1 MSNALLSVDEALERL
16 LAGARP
22 VTDTE
27 AVPTIAATGRVLA
40 RAQTSTL
47 DVPPLDNTSM
57 DGYAVRSADCAS
69 GAARLRVAQRIPAGA
84 VGQPLEPGTAARI
97 FTGAPIPP
105 GADAVVPQE
114 QTAAEG
120 DHVVVKHAPQPGE
133 WIRRAGEDIRAG
145 ATILEPGT
153 RLRAQEIGLAAS
165 VGIARL
171 PVYRKVRAAL
181 FSTGNELVM
190 PGEPLPPGAIYNSNR
205 FTLTGLFR
213 MLGCEIED
221 LGIVPDTLAATRE
234 ALRRAAGI
242 SDVIVTSGGV
252 SVGEEDHVKPAVD
265 AEGRLDLWRIA
276 MKPGRPLAFG
286 AVRREGGGEASF
298 IGLPGNPVSSFATF
312 VLFVRPFVL
321 RLQGATA
328 LTPHAYAMRADFDW
342 PKPDPRRE
350 FLRVR
355 LNGSGGLDL
364 FPNQSSGVLT
374 STVWGD
380 GLVDNPAK
388 HVISRGDTV
397 RFLPFGELLH

>member
-1 MSNALLSVDEALERL
+1 MTNGMLSVDEALAKL
-16 LAGARP
+16 LAGART
-22 VTDTE
+22 VS
-27 AVPTIAATGRVLA
+27 AVETIPTLAATGRVLA
-40 RAQTSTL
+40 RAQASTL
-47 DVPPLDNTSM
+47 NVPPLDNTSM
-57 DGYAVRSADCAS
+57 DGYAVRAADCAS
-69 GAARLRVAQRIPAGA
+69 GSARLRIAQRIPAGA
-84 VGQPLEPGTAARI
+84 VGTPLEPGTAARI

-105 GADAVVPQE
+105 GADAVVMQE
-114 QTAAEG
+114 VCTVEG
-120 DHVVVKHAPQPGE
+120 DHVVVKHQPQPGE
-133 WIRRAGEDIRAG
+133 WVRRAGEDIRAG
-145 ATILEPGT
+145 ATILEAGT

-165 VGIARL
+165 VGLAAL
-171 PVYRKVRAAL
+171 PVYRKVKAAL

-190 PGEPLPPGAIYNSNR
+190 PGEPLPAGAIYNSNR
-205 FTLTGLFR
+205 FTLTGLLR
-213 MLGCEIED
+213 MLGCEVED

-234 ALRRAAGI
+234 ALRRAAVS

-286 AVRREGGGEASF
+286 AVRRADGTEASF

-321 RLQGATA
+321 RCQGVTR
-328 LTPHAYAMRADFDW
+328 LEPHAYSIRADFDW

-350 FLRVR
+350 FLRVK
-355 LNGSGGLDL
+355 LNASGGLDL

-380 GLVDNPAK
+380 GLVDNPADRK
-388 HVISRGDTV
+388 SVV
-397 RFLPFGELLH
+397 

>member
-1 MSNALLSVDEALERL
+1 MTNGMLSVDEALARL
-16 LAGARP
+16 LAGART
-22 VTDTE
+22 VREIET
-27 AVPTIAATGRVLA
+27 APTLGATGRVLA
-40 RAQTSTL
+40 RPQASTL

-57 DGYAVRSADCAS
+57 DGYAVRAADCAS
-69 GAARLRVAQRIPAGA
+69 GSARLHIAQRIAAGA
-84 VGQPLEPGTAARI
+84 VGKPLEPGTAARI

-114 QTAAEG
+114 QTAVEG

-145 ATILEPGT
+145 STILDAGT

-165 VGIARL
+165 VGLASL
-171 PVYRKVRAAL
+171 PVYRRVRAAL

-190 PGEPLPPGAIYNSNR
+190 PGEPLPTGAIYNSNR
-205 FTLTGLFR
+205 FTLTGLLR
-213 MLGCEIED
+213 MIGCEVED

-234 ALRRAAGI
+234 ALRRAAVT
-242 SDVIVTSGGV
+242 SDLIVASGGV

-286 AVRREGGGEASF
+286 GVRRADGTEASF
-298 IGLPGNPVSSFATF
+298 IGLPGNPVSSFVTF

-321 RLQGATA
+321 RCQGVTR
-328 LTPHAYAMRADFDW
+328 LEPHAYSLRADFDW
-342 PKPDPRRE
+342 PKPDTRRE
-350 FLRVR
+350 FLRVK
-355 LNGSGGLDL
+355 LNASGGLDL

-388 HVISRGDTV
+388 HAIARGDVV
-397 RFLPFGELLH
+397 RFLPFSELLA

>member
-1 MSNALLSVDEALERL
+1 MANGLLSVDEALAKL

-22 VTDTE
+22 VSEVETI
-27 AVPTIAATGRVLA
+27 PTLAATGRVLA
-40 RAQTSTL
+40 RAQVSKL

-57 DGYAVRSADCAS
+57 DGYAVRAADCAS
-69 GAARLRVAQRIPAGA
+69 GNARLRVAQRIAAGA
-84 VGQPLEPGTAARI
+84 VGKPLEPGTAARI

-105 GADAVVPQE
+105 GADAVVMQE
-114 QTAAEG
+114 ACVTEG
-120 DHVVVKHAPQPGE
+120 EHVVVNHKPQPGD
-133 WIRRAGEDIRAG
+133 WVRRAGEDIRAG
-145 ATILEPGT
+145 ATILDAGT
-153 RLRAQEIGLAAS
+153 RLRGQEIGLAAS
-165 VGIARL
+165 VGLASL

-190 PGEPLPPGAIYNSNR
+190 PGEPLPEGAIYNSNR

-234 ALRRAAGI
+234 ALRQAAAR
-242 SDVIVTSGGV
+242 SDLIVTSGGV

-286 AVRREGGGEASF
+286 AVRRPDGSEASF
-298 IGLPGNPVSSFATF
+298 IGLPGNPVSSFVTF

-321 RLQGATA
+321 RRQGVMR
-328 LTPHAYAMRADFDW
+328 LDPNMYSLRADFDW
-342 PKPDPRRE
+342 PQPDARRE
-350 FLRVR
+350 FLRVK
-355 LNGSGGLDL
+355 LNASGGLEV

-380 GLVDNPAK
+380 GLVDNPPK
-388 HVISRGDTV
+388 QTIRRGDTV
-397 RFLPFGELLH
+397 RFLPFSELLS